1 VERSAG
7 DRQGETGG
15 RPHLILAKRGETLHE
30 AERGDT
36 LRRIARSGDPDR
48 SLAASFAPR
57 EARADLF
64 ALIAFNVEL
73 ARIAE
78 IVSEPGLGMIRL
90 QWWHEAIDRAERG
103 EATGHP
109 VADAIGAAL
118 RRQKLSRARIDA
130 LMDARNFDVE
140 AKIMPDWT
148 SLEAYLAST
157 AGGLFASAG
166 ECLGSRG
173 PALDRAATQAG
184 LAYGLTGLMRA
195 LPMHAASGRVY
206 LPADALLRHGTS
218 PEAVLAGETG
228 EGLRA
233 VLAELRGKARKAL
246 AEASRQVVELDAD
259 ARGAFRPLCLVDPY
273 LAALDK
279 AGRDPLREIA
289 EINPLIRFWRMA
301 RWRG

>member
-1 VERSAG
+1 MERSAG

-78 IVSEPGLGMIRL
+78 LVSEPGLGIIRL
-90 QWWHEAIDRAERG
+90 QWWREAIDRAVKG

-109 VADAIGAAL
+109 VADAIGATM
-118 RRQKLSRARIDA
+118 RQRKLSGARIDA
-130 LMDARNFDVE
+130 LIDARNFDIE
-140 AKIMPDWT
+140 TKIMPDWA
-148 SLEAYLAST
+148 SLEAYLAAT
-157 AGGLFASAG
+157 AGGLFASGA

-173 PALDRAATQAG
+173 PELERAASQAG

-195 LPMHAASGRVY
+195 LPVHAASGRVY
-206 LPADALLRHGTS
+206 LPADALIRHGTS
-218 PEAVLAGETG
+218 PEAVLAGKTS

-233 VLAELRGKARKAL
+233 VLAELRGEARQAL
-246 AEASRQVVELDAD
+246 AEANRHVAELDSQC
-259 ARGAFRPLCLVDPY
+259 ARRLPT
-273 LAALDK
+273 ALP
-279 AGRDPLREIA
+279 G
-289 EINPLIRFWRMA
+289 
-301 RWRG
+301 

>member
-36 LRRIARSGDPDR
+36 LRRNARSGDPDR

-78 IVSEPGLGMIRL
+78 LVSEPSLGVIRL
-90 QWWHEAIDRAERG
+90 QWWREAIERAVKG

-109 VADAIGAAL
+109 VADAI
-118 RRQKLSRARIDA
+118 DA
-130 LMDARNFDVE
+130 LIDARNFDIE
-140 AKIMPDWT
+140 AKIMPDWA
-148 SLEAYLAST
+148 SLEAYLAAT
-157 AGGLFASAG
+157 AGGLFASGG

-173 PALDRAATQAG
+173 PELERAASQAG

-195 LPMHAASGRVY
+195 LPVHAASGRVY
-206 LPADALLRHGTS
+206 LPAEALIRHGTS
-218 PEAVLAGETG
+218 PEAVLTG
-228 EGLRA
+228 KNSEGLRT
-233 VLAELRGKARKAL
+233 VLAELRGEARKAL
-246 AEASRQVVELDAD
+246 AEASRHVGELDAD
-259 ARGAFRPLCLVDPY
+259 ARAAFRPLCLVDPY

-289 EINPLIRFWRMA
+289 EINPLTRFWRMA